1 MHDASAV
8 ARLLVEISRRLRL
21 AGESPYRARA
31 YARAAENLLTLTVPL
46 ADVIA
51 QGRLREIP
59 GIGAALAEVIRTLHQ
74 YGTTPRLEAM
84 RADLPASLLEF
95 LNIPGLAPE
104 KIAHIHQQ
112 LGITTL
118 ADLEQACRQ
127 DRLKATK
134 GLGAALQ
141 AKVLQ
146 GIELLHRSQGQR
158 LVHHADALLRAAAA
172 NLAVSHPEL
181 QRIAIAGDLRRGCE
195 VVSALALVAE
205 ARDGLGTHVAQLS
218 DGLQLWLADSS
229 RYGVALLFA
238 TGSAAHVH
246 ALQSLAD
253 QRGLRLDQD
262 GLFRGEQLIPCAS
275 EVEVYTA
282 LGLPFIEPELREGH
296 GEIEL
301 ALAQRLPALV
311 TDRDIQGLLHC
322 HTDLSDGANTLAE
335 MAEATRA
342 RGYTYFGVADHSR
355 SAYYAGGLSIEEV
368 YAQHVLADELNAHFA
383 GQFRIFKGIES
394 DILADG
400 SLDYPDDVLARFDFV
415 VASVH
420 SRFRLDTEAQT
431 ARIVRAV
438 SNPYT
443 TILGH
448 LTGRLLLRREG
459 YGVDIDE
466 VLRACAQRGVVV
478 EVNANPHRLD
488 LDWRWLRR
496 AVELGCMLSINPDAH
511 STEELDLT
519 RWGVAIAR
527 KGGVAKE
534 HVLNCLDGQAFAAF
548 LSYQRRRPLSL
559 SASGSSSAPSY
570 SASSSS
576 YSCRRAS

>member
-8 ARLLVEISRRLRL
+8 ARLLVEISQRLRL

-59 GIGAALAEVIRTLHQ
+59 GVGAALAEVIRTLHQ
-74 YGTTPRLEAM
+74 HGTTPRLEAM
-84 RADLPASLLEF
+84 RADVPASLLEF

-104 KIAHIHQQ
+104 KIAHIHQH

-146 GIELLHRSQGQR
+146 GIDLLHRSQGQR

-172 NLAVSHPEL
+172 NLAASHPEL
-181 QRIAIAGDLRRGCE
+181 QRIAVAGDLRRGCE
-195 VVSALALVAE
+195 VVTDLALVAE
-205 ARDGLGTHVAQLS
+205 APDRSGTHVVQLS
-218 DGLQLWLADSS
+218 DGLQLWLADTS
-229 RYGVALLFA
+229 RYGVVLLFA

-246 ALQSLAD
+246 ALQALAH
-253 QRGLRLDQD
+253 QRGLRLGQD
-262 GLFRGEQLIPCAS
+262 GLSRGEQLIPCAS
-275 EVEVYTA
+275 EVEVYAA
-282 LGLPFIEPELREGH
+282 LGLPFIEPELREGE

-301 ALAQRLPALV
+301 ALAQRLPTLV

-322 HTDLSDGANTLAE
+322 HTDFSDGANTLAE

-342 RGYTYFGVADHSR
+342 QGYTYFGVADHSR
-355 SAYYAGGLSIEEV
+355 SAHYAGGLSIEEV
-368 YAQHVLADELNAHFA
+368 FAQHALVDELNASFA

-420 SRFRLDTEAQT
+420 SRFRLNTESQT

-548 LSYQRRRPLSL
+548 LLSQRRHSRSP
-559 SASGSSSAPSY
+559 SS
-570 SASSSS
+570 
-576 YSCRRAS
+576 

>member
-8 ARLLVEISRRLRL
+8 ARLLVEISQRLRL

-59 GIGAALAEVIRTLHQ
+59 GVGAALAEVIRTLHQ
-74 YGTTPRLEAM
+74 HGTTPRLEAM
-84 RADLPASLLEF
+84 RADVPASLLEF

-104 KIAHIHQQ
+104 KIAHIHQH

-146 GIELLHRSQGQR
+146 GIDLLHRSQGQR

-181 QRIAIAGDLRRGCE
+181 QRIAVAGDLRRGCE
-195 VVSALALVAE
+195 VVTDLALVAE
-205 ARDGLGTHVAQLS
+205 APDRSGTHVVQLS
-218 DGLQLWLADSS
+218 DGLQLWLADTS
-229 RYGVALLFA
+229 RYGVVLLFA

-246 ALQSLAD
+246 ALQALAH
-253 QRGLRLDQD
+253 QRGLRLGQD
-262 GLFRGEQLIPCAS
+262 GLSRGEQLIPCAS
-275 EVEVYTA
+275 EVEVYAA
-282 LGLPFIEPELREGH
+282 LGLPFIEAELREGE

-301 ALAQRLPALV
+301 ALAQRLPTLV

-322 HTDLSDGANTLAE
+322 HTDFSDGANTLAE

-342 RGYTYFGVADHSR
+342 QGYTYFGVADHSR
-355 SAYYAGGLSIEEV
+355 SAHYAGGLSIEEV
-368 YAQHVLADELNAHFA
+368 FAQHALVDELNASFA

-420 SRFRLDTEAQT
+420 SRFRLNTESQT

-496 AVELGCMLSINPDAH
+496 AVKLGCMVSINSDAH

-548 LSYQRRRPLSL
+548 LLSQRRHSRSP
-559 SASGSSSAPSY
+559 SS
-570 SASSSS
+570 
-576 YSCRRAS
+576 

>member
-1 MHDASAV
+1 
-8 ARLLVEISRRLRL
+8 
-21 AGESPYRARA
+21 
-31 YARAAENLLTLTVPL
+31 
-46 ADVIA
+46 
-51 QGRLREIP
+51 
-59 GIGAALAEVIRTLHQ
+59 
-74 YGTTPRLEAM
+74 
-84 RADLPASLLEF
+84 
-95 LNIPGLAPE
+95 
-104 KIAHIHQQ
+104 
-112 LGITTL
+112 
-118 ADLEQACRQ
+118 
-127 DRLKATK
+127 
-134 GLGAALQ
+134 LQ

-146 GIELLHRSQGQR
+146 GIELLHRSQGQH

-195 VVSALALVAE
+195 VVSALVLVAE

-275 EVEVYTA
+275 EVEVCTA

-311 TDRDIQGLLHC
+311 TERDIQGLLHC

-559 SASGSSSAPSY
+559 SS
-570 SASSSS
+570 
-576 YSCRRAS
+576 